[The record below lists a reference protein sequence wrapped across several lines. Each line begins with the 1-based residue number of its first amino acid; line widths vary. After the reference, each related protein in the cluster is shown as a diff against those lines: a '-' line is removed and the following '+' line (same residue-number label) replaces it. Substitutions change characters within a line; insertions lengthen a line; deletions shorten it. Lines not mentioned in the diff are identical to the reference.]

1 MSGLCWFSAPKNGAD
16 LPFIPYSDTKFG
28 NLSQIDSTT
37 QSALRDPDV
46 RLMLDVRDG
55 SAAAFE
61 SLLVRYQS
69 RVLSILRH
77 LIGNQDLAED
87 LTQEVFLRVYR
98 ARTHYKPGAK
108 FSTWLFTIVNNVA
121 LNSIRGKMRRP
132 EIQFGGSKGAASE
145 REDQHSFTENDVQGT
160 SSMNPI
166 RRLEKMELREVVKHA
181 IDSLGERQKMALL
194 LHRFEGISYLEI
206 SEIMQLTPQAVKS
219 LLCRARINLRDMLA
233 PYIEQDKTTP

>member
-1 MSGLCWFSAPKNGAD
+1 
-16 LPFIPYSDTKFG
+16 
-28 NLSQIDSTT
+28 
-37 QSALRDPDV
+37 
-46 RLMLDVRDG
+46 MLDVRDG

-77 LIGNQDLAED
+77 LVGNQDLAED

-132 EIQFGGSKGAASE
+132 EIQFGGSKGGASE
-145 REDQHSFTENDVQGT
+145 REDQHTFTENDVQGT
-160 SSMNPI
+160 SSLNPI

-233 PYIEQDKTTP
+233 PYVGQDKKTP